1 MVRRSAF
8 TRGTRS
14 SSAYG
19 QRCGRRSSAFHS
31 GSPKPLLLQYPAA
44 GALLP
49 IRQILQPLLEQV
61 GNLIQRAFVP
71 TVLCLNFPLFLVFF
85 HILQRIIYSYMRV
98 VAAGEDANAERQ
110 QEGEEE
116 APPAWTRAELHVLRQ
131 NTNALKVICS
141 QLVHT
146 ARLERRKARE
156 LQEKLASAE
165 TRLAK

>member
-1 MVRRSAF
+1 
-8 TRGTRS
+8 
-14 SSAYG
+14 
-19 QRCGRRSSAFHS
+19 
-31 GSPKPLLLQYPAA
+31 
-44 GALLP
+44 
-49 IRQILQPLLEQV
+49 
-61 GNLIQRAFVP
+61 
-71 TVLCLNFPLFLVFF
+71 
-85 HILQRIIYSYMRV
+85 MRV